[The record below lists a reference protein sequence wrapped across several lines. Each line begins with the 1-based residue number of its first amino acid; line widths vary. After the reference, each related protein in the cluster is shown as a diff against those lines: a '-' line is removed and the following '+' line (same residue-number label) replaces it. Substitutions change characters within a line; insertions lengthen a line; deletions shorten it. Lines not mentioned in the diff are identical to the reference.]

1 MRYENNLFINEEA
14 FFNKQFKNPVY
25 IVLMH
30 SGTPLANVIKKA
42 TGDEFSHACISFN
55 SRLDP
60 LYSFGSK
67 GEGERGTGFAVNKPT
82 DKFFDKFAAKYS
94 VYVMYVTDKAYKS
107 MQNRLQ
113 YFVQNKDKLKYDLKG
128 LIDIWFGNDSEDHEK
143 WFCSR
148 FVMEIISKAQNLTK
162 VPSLWKPND
171 ITQLDNISLVN
182 RGFNFYNYDYRL
194 TEKHCSEIKHHTYN
208 VSDVLYEGISI
219 SAAGDMGSKKTDSLS
234 QYSRMTLS
242 DAAVRVYSG
251 EYPRLRHI
259 RITNKTKGFIWT
271 EGSDVVAIVN
281 VEEKDDDTKWIQAL
295 EVFGK
300 CKGKGL
306 SKQVLDVAVKQ
317 LGATRLSVAKNNDIA
332 LHVYKSYGFKIDKT
346 TDSMYFMVIK
356 SSYQEAG
363 DTVKYYANPSQ
374 QLKAKKTKKHNDQIK
389 LGDYTDVG
397 AYKMSSFDAGS
408 SNTNSASTDNSGG
421 QSQSEAGNV
430 EDKEFDEA
438 VKKAQELLCK
448 SIRECRDHCECYEIV
463 NLPYNGSVA
472 IARYKHGEIDNQES
486 FERDRDAVVKYAG
499 KIFGD
504 IRPGYIMDCDDDCI
518 FISKQH

>member
-94 VYVMYVTDKAYKS
+94 VYVMYVTDKAYKA
-107 MQNRLQ
+107 MKTRLQ

-208 VSDVLYEGISI
+208 ASDVLYEGISV
-219 SAAGDMGSKKTDSLS
+219 SAADDMGSNKTDALS

-242 DAAVRVYSG
+242 DIAVRVYSSQ
-251 EYPRLRHI
+251 YPSLLHLFI
-259 RITNKTKGFIWT
+259 SNKTKGYIWT
-271 EGSDVVAIVN
+271 DNNEAVAVVN
-281 VEEKDDDTKWIQAL
+281 VIEKDDDVKEIQAL

-300 CKGKGL
+300 YKGRGL

-317 LGATRLSVAKNNDIA
+317 LGATKLTVQKDNQIA
-332 LHVYKSYGFKIDKT
+332 INLYKSYGFKIDKT
-346 TDSMYFMVIK
+346 NELGYTMVIK

-363 DTVKYYANPSQ
+363 DAVKYYTNPAQ

-408 SNTNSASTDNSGG
+408 SNTNSASTDNSGKE
-421 QSQSEAGNV
+421 SQSEAGNV

-448 SIRECRDHCECYEIV
+448 NIRECRDHCECYEIV
-463 NLPYNGSVA
+463 NLPYNGGVA
-472 IARYKHGEIDNQES
+472 IARYKHGKIDNQES

-504 IRPGYIMDCDDDCI
+504 IRPGYIMDCNDDCI